1 MVVEKRGYLILFNC
15 QGVAE
20 MKTVGTCVNVPSIRM
35 VSKQYEPKIE
45 NLHRPVLEARGI
57 VNQGSDNIY

>member
-35 VSKQYEPKIE
+35 VRKQDERKIDK
-45 NLHRPVLEARGI
+45 LQRTVLEAGRI
-57 VNQGSDNIY
+57 VNPGK

>member
-35 VSKQYEPKIE
+35 VRKQDERKIDKLQR
-45 NLHRPVLEARGI
+45 NVLEAGRI
-57 VNQGSDNIY
+57 VNPGK